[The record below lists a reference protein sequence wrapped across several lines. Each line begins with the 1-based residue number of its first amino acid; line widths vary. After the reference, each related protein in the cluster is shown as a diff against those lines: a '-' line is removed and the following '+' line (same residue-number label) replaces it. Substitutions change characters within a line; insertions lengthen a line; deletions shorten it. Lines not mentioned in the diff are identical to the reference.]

1 MNYPYFTVACILE
14 GTALLLIILLY
25 SVCHMKL
32 KKKKTNKK
40 KTIKNDNMMIIVPMH
55 IMLES
60 APGGGVRKTPSTP
73 SEADSL

>member
-14 GTALLLIILLY
+14 STALLLIILLY
-25 SVCHMKL
+25 SVCHMKQ
-32 KKKKTNKK
+32 KKNKK